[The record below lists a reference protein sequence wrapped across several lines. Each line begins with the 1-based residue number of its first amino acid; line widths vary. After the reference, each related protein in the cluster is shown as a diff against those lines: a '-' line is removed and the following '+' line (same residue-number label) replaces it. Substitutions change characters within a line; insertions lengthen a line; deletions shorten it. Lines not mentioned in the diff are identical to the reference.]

1 MERHPDI
8 TGLMGGSKSNKPDKD
23 EEEMMNDIGGDLGV
37 AAKVSTPSS
46 GHEDTFDRQLDDA
59 EHVQTDAV
67 EQRQHQ
73 E

>member
-8 TGLMGGSKSNKPDKD
+8 TGLMGTKSNKPDKD

-37 AAKVSTPSS
+37 AAKVSTPSN

>member
-8 TGLMGGSKSNKPDKD
+8 TGLMGTKSNKPDKD
-23 EEEMMNDIGGDLGV
+23 EEEMMNDIGGDLAV
-37 AAKVSTPSS
+37 AVKVSTPSKDD
-46 GHEDTFDRQLDDA
+46 DTFDRQLDDA

-67 EQRQHQ
+67 EQKQHH